1 MAGGERAVIN
11 RLGDWLV
18 AAGKLSEADLQ
29 RAVQVQKLSG
39 GKLGSILIRLG
50 MVAERDIASIQV
62 ERFGYR
68 LVVPDDYPEVAV
80 LEEGLVSPLFLREQ
94 HVVPL
99 ADDGER
105 LLVAMLDPSDEYVLR
120 SLELATGRRV
130 EPALALSSEL
140 ENAYERL
147 YGAGAN
153 KPSGEDVEAEDAG
166 LGANIDDVERL
177 RDMAS
182 EAPVIRLVNT
192 IFARALESRASD
204 IHIEPF
210 EHTLVVRFRIDG
222 VLQEIEAPSS
232 QIAPAVISR
241 LKILSRLNIA
251 ERRLPQDGR
260 IQLRM
265 QGRAI
270 DLRVSTVPT
279 MHGESVVMRILDKQS
294 MSLELES
301 IGLSDRVLG
310 DFKSVLERPN
320 GIFLVTGPTGSGKTT
335 TLYAALNRLNTVDR
349 KILTVEDPV
358 EYQIQGVNQIQTA
371 SKVGLDF
378 ASALRSILRQDPDVV
393 MIGEMRDKE
402 TAGIA
407 IQAALTGHIVLS
419 TLHTNDAPSGITRLL
434 DMGMEDYLLTST
446 INAIMAQR
454 LVRVLCP
461 HCKQPEALGDEEI
474 EHMGVRHL
482 TPDGAVQVWRAVG
495 CDACAHTGY
504 RGRMGIHEL
513 LVMNDEVRNLV
524 LQHASSE
531 MIYRMARQHGMRTM
545 FEDGYLKA
553 LEGLTSVPEVLRVAQ
568 LAR

>member
-1 MAGGERAVIN
+1 MKQ
-11 RLGDWLV
+11 RLGEWLKE
-18 AAGKLSEADLQ
+18 AGKLTEADLQ

-39 GKLGSILIRLG
+39 GQLGNILVRLG
-50 MVAERDIASIQV
+50 MVSERDIAAIQV
-62 ERFGYR
+62 ERCGYR
-68 LVVPDDYPEVAV
+68 LIAADDYPQEAV
-80 LEEGLVSPLFLREQ
+80 VEAELISPLFMREQ
-94 HVVPL
+94 HVLPL
-99 ADDGER
+99 SDDGER
-105 LLVAMLDPSDEYVLR
+105 LLVAMLDPSDDYVTQ
-120 SLELATGRRV
+120 SLEMATGRRIQAV
-130 EPALALSSEL
+130 LALASDL

-147 YGAGAN
+147 YGAGAA
-153 KPSGEDVEAEDAG
+153 KAGEDVDAAG
-166 LGANIDDVERL
+166 DELGAHVDDVERL

-182 EAPVIRLVNT
+182 EVPVIRLVNG
-192 IFARALESRASD
+192 IFSRALDSRASD

-210 EHTLVVRFRIDG
+210 EHNLIIRLRIDG
-222 VLQEIEAPSS
+222 VLQEIESTPSS
-232 QIAPAVISR
+232 MAPAVISR
-241 LKILSRLNIA
+241 LKILAKLNIA

-260 IQLRM
+260 IQLRL

-294 MSLELES
+294 MTIDLDH
-301 IGLSDRVLG
+301 IGLSDRVLH

-335 TLYAALNRLNTVDR
+335 TLYAALSRLNTVDR

-402 TAGIA
+402 TAAIA
-407 IQAALTGHIVLS
+407 IQAALTGHIVLT
-419 TLHTNDAPSGITRLL
+419 TLHTNDAPSGVTRLL

-461 HCKQPEALGDEEI
+461 SCKQPHHIDEEEI
-474 EHMGVRHL
+474 EHMGVSAL
-482 TPDGAVQVWRAVG
+482 LPDGALGAERKISVWGPGA

-531 MIYRMARQHGMRTM
+531 KIYRVAQQHGMRTM
-545 FEDGYLKA
+545 FEDGFLKV
-553 LEGLTSVPEVLRVAQ
+553 LQGLTSMAEVLRVAQ
-568 LAR
+568 PAR

>member
-1 MAGGERAVIN
+1 MKQ
-11 RLGDWLV
+11 RLGEWLKE
-18 AAGKLSEADLQ
+18 AGKLTEADLQ

-39 GKLGSILIRLG
+39 GQLGNILVRLG
-50 MVAERDIASIQV
+50 MVSERDIAAIQV
-62 ERFGYR
+62 ERCGYR
-68 LVVPDDYPEVAV
+68 LIAADDYPQEPVVEAE
-80 LEEGLVSPLFLREQ
+80 LISPLFMREQ
-94 HVVPL
+94 HVLPL
-99 ADDGER
+99 SDDGER
-105 LLVAMLDPSDEYVLR
+105 LLVAMLDPSDDYVIQ
-120 SLELATGRRV
+120 SLEMATGRRIQTV
-130 EPALALSSEL
+130 LALASDL

-147 YGAGAN
+147 YGAGAA
-153 KPSGEDVEAEDAG
+153 KAGEEVDAAG
-166 LGANIDDVERL
+166 DELGAHVDDVERL

-182 EAPVIRLVNT
+182 EVPVIRLVNG
-192 IFARALESRASD
+192 IFSRALDSRASD

-210 EHTLVVRFRIDG
+210 EHNLIIRLRIDG
-222 VLQEIEAPSS
+222 VLQEIESTPSS
-232 QIAPAVISR
+232 MAPAVISR
-241 LKILSRLNIA
+241 LKILAKLNIA

-260 IQLRM
+260 IQLRL

-294 MSLELES
+294 MTIDLDH
-301 IGLSDRVLG
+301 IGLSDRVLH

-335 TLYAALNRLNTVDR
+335 TLYAALSRLNTVDR

-402 TAGIA
+402 TAAIA
-407 IQAALTGHIVLS
+407 IQAALTGHIVLT
-419 TLHTNDAPSGITRLL
+419 TLHTNDAPSGVTRLL

-461 HCKQPEALGDEEI
+461 SCKQPHHIDEEEI
-474 EHMGVRHL
+474 EHMGVSAL
-482 TPDGAVQVWRAVG
+482 LPDGALGAERKISVWGPGA

-531 MIYRMARQHGMRTM
+531 KIYRVAQQHGMRTM
-545 FEDGYLKA
+545 FEDGFLKV
-553 LEGLTSVPEVLRVAQ
+553 LQGLTSMAEVLRVAQ
-568 LAR
+568 PAR

>member
-1 MAGGERAVIN
+1 MKQQLGE
-11 RLGDWLV
+11 WLK
-18 AAGKLSEADLQ
+18 AAGKLSDVDLQ
-29 RAVQVQKLSG
+29 RALQVQKISG
-39 GKLGSILIRLG
+39 GQLGNILVRLG
-50 MVAERDIASIQV
+50 MVSERDVAAIQV
-62 ERFGYR
+62 ERCGYR
-68 LVVPDDYPEVAV
+68 LITSDDYPQTPAV
-80 LEEGLVSPLFLREQ
+80 EAELISPLFMREQ
-94 HVVPL
+94 HVLPL
-99 ADDGER
+99 TDDGER
-105 LLVAMLDPSDEYVLR
+105 LLVAMLDPSDEYVLQ
-120 SLELATGRRV
+120 SLQMATGRQIQAV
-130 EPALALSSEL
+130 LALGSEL
-140 ENAYERL
+140 ESAYERL
-147 YGAGAN
+147 YGAGAA
-153 KPSGEDVEAEDAG
+153 KAADEIDTGDGDH
-166 LGANIDDVERL
+166 GAHVDDVERL

-182 EAPVIRLVNT
+182 EVPVIRLVNGV
-192 IFARALESRASD
+192 FSRALDSRASD

-210 EHTLVVRFRIDG
+210 EHNLIVRLRIDG
-222 VLQEIEAPSS
+222 VLQEIESTPASM
-232 QIAPAVISR
+232 APAVISR
-241 LKILSRLNIA
+241 LKILAKLNIA

-260 IQLRM
+260 IQLRL

-294 MSLELES
+294 MTIDLEN
-301 IGLSDRVLG
+301 IGLSERILS
-310 DFKSVLERPN
+310 DFKAILERPN

-335 TLYAALNRLNTVDR
+335 TLYAALSRLNTVDR

-407 IQAALTGHIVLS
+407 IQAALTGHIVLT
-419 TLHTNDAPSGITRLL
+419 TLHTNDAPSGVTRLL

-461 HCKQPEALGDEEI
+461 HCKQPHQVSEEEI
-474 EHMGVRHL
+474 EHMGVTALVPRG
-482 TPDGAVQVWRAVG
+482 TDGPLQVWAPG
-495 CDACAHTGY
+495 ACDACAYTGY

-531 MIYRMARQHGMRTM
+531 MIYRVARQHGMRTM
-545 FEDGYLKA
+545 FEDGFLKV
-553 LEGLTSVPEVLRVAQ
+553 LQGLTSIAEVLRVAQ
-568 LAR
+568 PDR

>member
-1 MAGGERAVIN
+1 MKDQ
-11 RLGDWLV
+11 LGDWLK
-18 AAGKLSEADLQ
+18 AAGKLAESDLQ
-29 RAVQVQKLSG
+29 RAIQVQKVSG
-39 GKLGSILIRLG
+39 GQLGNILVRLG
-50 MVAERDIASIQV
+50 MVSERDIAAIQV
-62 ERFGYR
+62 ERCGYR
-68 LVVPDDYPEVAV
+68 LIGTDDYPREPVIGAD
-80 LEEGLVSPLFLREQ
+80 LISPMFMREQ
-94 HVVPL
+94 HVLPL

-105 LLVAMLDPSDEYVLR
+105 LLVAMLDPSDEYVLQ
-120 SLELATGRRV
+120 SLNMATGRRV
-130 EPALALSSEL
+130 ESVLALASEL

-147 YGAGAN
+147 YGAGAAR
-153 KPSGEDVEAEDAG
+153 PEGEIDVGDEG
-166 LGANIDDVERL
+166 LGAHVDDVERL

-182 EAPVIRLVNT
+182 EAPVIRLVNG
-192 IFARALESRASD
+192 IFSRALDSRASD

-210 EHTLVVRFRIDG
+210 EHNLIIRLRIDG
-222 VLQEIEAPSS
+222 VLQEVENSPA
-232 QIAPAVISR
+232 AMAAAVISR
-241 LKILSRLNIA
+241 LKILAKLNIA

-260 IQLRM
+260 IQLRL

-279 MHGESVVMRILDKQS
+279 MHGESVVMRILDKQA
-294 MSLELES
+294 MTIDLES
-301 IGLSDRVLG
+301 IGLSEHVLR
-310 DFKSVLERPN
+310 DFKSVLDRPN

-335 TLYAALNRLNTVDR
+335 TLYAALSRLNTVDR

-407 IQAALTGHIVLS
+407 IQAALTGHIVLT
-419 TLHTNDAPSGITRLL
+419 TLHTNDAPSGVTRLL

-446 INAIMAQR
+446 INGIMAQR

-461 HCKQPEALGDEEI
+461 HCRQPHHIGGEEI
-474 EHMGVRHL
+474 EHMGVVHL
-482 TPDGAVQVWRAVG
+482 LPEDARGGVEVWTAGA

-504 RGRMGIHEL
+504 RGRMGIHEML
-513 LVMNDEVRNLV
+513 IMNDEVRNLV

-531 MIYRMARQHGMRTM
+531 QIYRVARQQGMRTM
-545 FEDGYLKA
+545 FEDGFLKV
-553 LEGLTSVPEVLRVAQ
+553 LQGLTSLPEVLRVAQ
-568 LAR
+568 PGR

>member
-1 MAGGERAVIN
+1 MKQPLGEWLKEIN
-11 RLGDWLV
+11 
-18 AAGKLSEADLQ
+18 KLSEADLQ
-29 RAVQVQKLSG
+29 RALQVQKISG
-39 GKLGSILIRLG
+39 GQLGNILVRLG
-50 MVAERDIASIQV
+50 MVSERDIAAIQID
-62 ERFGYR
+62 RCGYR
-68 LVVPDDYPEVAV
+68 LITPDDYPQTPAV
-80 LEEGLVSPLFLREQ
+80 EPGLISPLFMREQ
-94 HVVPL
+94 HVLPL
-99 ADDGER
+99 SDDGER
-105 LLVAMLDPSDEYVLR
+105 LLVAMLDPSDEYVLQ
-120 SLELATGRRV
+120 SLQMATGRTIQT
-130 EPALALSSEL
+130 ALAIASEL
-140 ENAYERL
+140 ESAYERL
-147 YGAGAN
+147 YGAGAVN
-153 KPSGEDVEAEDAG
+153 AEVDLETDGE
-166 LGANIDDVERL
+166 LGAHVDDVERL

-182 EAPVIRLVNT
+182 EVPVIRLVNG
-192 IFARALESRASD
+192 IFSRALDSRASD

-210 EHTLVVRFRIDG
+210 EHNLIVRLRIDG
-222 VLQEIEAPSS
+222 VMQEIESTPANM
-232 QIAPAVISR
+232 APAVISR
-241 LKILSRLNIA
+241 LKILAKLNIA

-260 IQLRM
+260 IQLRL

-294 MSLELES
+294 MTIDLDH
-301 IGLSDRVLG
+301 IGLSERVLS
-310 DFKSVLERPN
+310 DFKEILERPN

-335 TLYAALNRLNTVDR
+335 TLYAALSRLNTVDR

-407 IQAALTGHIVLS
+407 IQAALTGHIVLT
-419 TLHTNDAPSGITRLL
+419 TLHTNDAPSGVARLL

-461 HCKQPEALGDEEI
+461 HCKQPQHINKEEV
-474 EHMGVRHL
+474 EHMGVAAL
-482 TPDGAVQVWRAVG
+482 LPGGEAEALDIWGPGA

-531 MIYRMARQHGMRTM
+531 MIYRVARQNGMRTM
-545 FEDGYLKA
+545 FEDGFLKA
-553 LEGLTSVPEVLRVAQ
+553 LQGLTSIAEVLRVAQ
-568 LAR
+568 PDR

>member
-1 MAGGERAVIN
+1 MKHKLGE
-11 RLGDWLV
+11 WLKE
-18 AAGKLSEADLQ
+18 AGKLSEHDLQ
-29 RAVQVQKLSG
+29 RAIQVQKLSG
-39 GKLGSILIRLG
+39 GQLGNILVRLG
-50 MVAERDIASIQV
+50 MVSERDVAAVQV
-62 ERFGYR
+62 ERNGYR
-68 LVVPDDYPEVAV
+68 LVTADEYPSAAV
-80 LEEGLVSPLFLREQ
+80 VGAELVSPLFMREQ
-94 HVVPL
+94 HVLPL
-99 ADDGER
+99 SDDGEVMR
-105 LLVAMLDPSDEYVLR
+105 VAMLDPSDEYVLQ
-120 SLELATGRRV
+120 SLQMATGRRV
-130 EPALALSSEL
+130 EAVLALSSEL
-140 ENAYERL
+140 EGAYERL
-147 YGAGAN
+147 YGAGA
-153 KPSGEDVEAEDAG
+153 EAANDSDELNVDDAG
-166 LGANIDDVERL
+166 MAAHTDDVERL

-182 EAPVIRLVNT
+182 EAPVIRLVNGV
-192 IFARALESRASD
+192 FARALDSRASD

-210 EHTLVVRFRIDG
+210 EQSLIIRLRIDG
-222 VLQEIEAPSS
+222 VLQEIESS
-232 QIAPAVISR
+232 PASLAPAVISR
-241 LKILSRLNIA
+241 LKILAKLNIA

-260 IQLRM
+260 IQLRL

-294 MSLELES
+294 MTIDLDS
-301 IGLSDRVLG
+301 IGLSESILR

-335 TLYAALNRLNTVDR
+335 TLYAALTRLNTVDR

-371 SKVGLDF
+371 SKLGLDF
-378 ASALRSILRQDPDVV
+378 AGALRSILRQDPDVV

-419 TLHTNDAPSGITRLL
+419 TLHTNDAPSGVTRLL

-461 HCKQPEALGDEEI
+461 HCKVPHEINAEEV
-474 EHMGVRHL
+474 EHMGVSAL
-482 TPDGAVQVWRAVG
+482 LPEGQQGGPVQVWDAHG

-513 LVMNDEVRNLV
+513 LLMSDDLRALV
-524 LQHASSE
+524 LQ
-531 MIYRMARQHGMRTM
+531 R
-545 FEDGYLKA
+545 
-553 LEGLTSVPEVLRVAQ
+553 
-568 LAR
+568 

>member
-1 MAGGERAVIN
+1 MIN

>member
-1 MAGGERAVIN
+1 MN

-18 AAGKLSEADLQ
+18 AAGKLSDADLQ
-29 RAVQVQKLSG
+29 RAIQVQKLSG

-68 LVVPDDYPEVAV
+68 LVTPDDYPEVPV
-80 LEEGLVSPLFLREQ
+80 LDEGLVSPLFLREQ

-99 ADDGER
+99 TDDGER
-105 LLVAMLDPSDEYVLR
+105 LQVAMLDPSDDYVLR

-130 EPALALSSEL
+130 EASLALSSEL

-147 YGAGAN
+147 YGAGASKAN
-153 KPSGEDVEAEDAG
+153 EDSVEAEEAG
-166 LGANIDDVERL
+166 LGANLDDVERL

-192 IFARALESRASD
+192 IFSRALESRASD

-210 EHTLVVRFRIDG
+210 EHTLMVRFRIDG
-222 VLQEIEAPSS
+222 VLQEIEAPSA

-279 MHGESVVMRILDKQS
+279 LHGESVVMRILDKQS
-294 MSLELES
+294 MSLELET
-301 IGLSDRVLG
+301 IGLSERVLK
-310 DFKSVLERPN
+310 DFKTVLERPN

-419 TLHTNDAPSGITRLL
+419 TLHTNDAPSGVTRLL

-461 HCKQPEALGDEEI
+461 HCKQPETLGDDEI
-474 EHMGVRHL
+474 EHMGVRAFC
-482 TPDGAVQVWRAVG
+482 PAGAVQVWRAVG

-531 MIYRMARQHGMRTM
+531 QIYRTARQHGMRTM
-545 FEDGYLKA
+545 FEDGFLKA
-553 LEGLTSVPEVLRVAQ
+553 LDGLTSVPEVLRVAQ